1 MLEKL
6 NQIIQENKYKQDI
19 EELERMAFL
28 ERCEGNYD
36 IANAYEAC
44 AYSLRRKDTK
54 TDIVKKGGKCI
65 LKNISH
71 GVKSLH
77 LQIRSKYVR

>member
-1 MLEKL
+1 MTDEEFEDEEFE
-6 NQIIQENKYKQDI
+6 QENKYKQDI

-44 AYSLRRKDTK
+44 AYSLRRKDT
-54 TDIVKKGGKCI
+54 
-65 LKNISH
+65 
-71 GVKSLH
+71 
-77 LQIRSKYVR
+77 

>member
-44 AYSLRRKDTK
+44 AYSLRSKDT
-54 TDIVKKGGKCI
+54 
-65 LKNISH
+65 
-71 GVKSLH
+71 
-77 LQIRSKYVR
+77 